1 MLFDQLLPAATIFR
15 PTFKHGVPQ
24 VDILGVCDGCLF
36 WCNGCI
42 YNVTVLILHCSIDW
56 PNIRKRGSKIPHQ
69 IPSEFNSTLLIM

>member
-36 WCNGCI
+36 WCNGCM
-42 YNVTVLILHCSIDW
+42 YQYCDCTDSALQHRLAKY
-56 PNIRKRGSKIPHQ
+56 PEKRL
-69 IPSEFNSTLLIM
+69 ENSSSDT